1 MSRIYWVFS
10 IFILFVACN
19 DAIQI
24 PSEILKIPMNVKIER
39 FEEQFYKSSNS
50 EFDSLKNEFPYMFPS
65 FVNDSVWIQKMN
77 NEEELF
83 LLEES
88 EKTHNNLVNFKDQLC
103 LLFRHIKYYHKEF
116 NPPKVVTYISDLD
129 YEFKIVDADSLLFVS
144 LDMYL
149 GADHEVYQ
157 DFPKY
162 LAQNYIQ
169 ERMVV
174 DVTNAILKRYYRKL
188 KSRTFIDRMINE
200 AKFMC
205 ALDVYLPL
213 EFDAIKIG
221 YTQDKMDWAMQNE
234 GDIWKYFIEKEL
246 LYSNDATLNSRFI
259 DIAPFSKFYLESDN
273 DSPGQIGIW
282 MGWQI
287 IRSYMKNNDV
297 TLQQI
302 MVTSPET
309 IFRKSKYKP
318 KR

>member
-1 MSRIYWVFS
+1 MSRIYWAFS

-19 DAIQI
+19 DEVQI
-24 PSEILKIPMNVKIER
+24 SEKILNIPVEVRVER
-39 FEEQFYKSSNS
+39 FEQQFYKNS
-50 EFDSLKNEFPYMFPS
+50 RSELIALKKEFPFMFPTA
-65 FVNDSVWIQKMN
+65 VNDSVWLQKMN

-83 LLEES
+83 LFKETQKRYTDLNDFKNQLE
-88 EKTHNNLVNFKDQLC
+88 
-103 LLFRHIKYYHKEF
+103 LLFKHVKYDFSRFKA
-116 NPPKVVTYISDLD
+116 PKTITYISDLD
-129 YEFKIVDADSLLFVS
+129 YEYKIVDADSLLFVS

-169 ERMVV
+169 ERMII
-174 DVTNAILKRYYRKL
+174 DVANEILKRYYRKL
-188 KSRTFIDRMINE
+188 KSRIFLDRMIND
-200 AKFMC
+200 AKFIY

-213 EFDAIKIG
+213 ESDANKIG
-221 YTQDKMDWAMQNE
+221 YTQNKMNWAIQNE
-234 GDIWKYFIEKEL
+234 DDIWKYFIEKEL
-246 LYSNDATLNSRFI
+246 LYSNDAALNSRFI
-259 DIAPFSKFYLESDN
+259 DVAPFSKFYLESDN

-297 TLQQI
+297 NLQQL